1 MTLVTLDTE
10 LIGGVLGAIIS
21 VIVAAYGYLQAKGYI
36 TKWKSKLSISNDVAE
51 EVIKQNHSAL
61 EKLRLSD
68 DILHILQLH
77 ASDETGLID
86 PDKLIIVLDNYKR
99 IHELVSLKRGM
110 TTKEQDE
117 VCSIVFKILG
127 DHTELKGNEPG
138 QRPHTPKTGE

>member
-36 TKWKSKLSISNDVAE
+36 TKWKTKLSISNDVAE
-51 EVIKQNHSAL
+51 EVKKQNHSAL

-110 TTKEQDE
+110 TMKEQDE

-127 DHTELKGNEPG
+127 DHTELKENEPG
-138 QRPHTPKTGE
+138 QRPHTPKTG

>member
-1 MTLVTLDTE
+1 M
-10 LIGGVLGAIIS
+10 
-21 VIVAAYGYLQAKGYI
+21 
-36 TKWKSKLSISNDVAE
+36 SISNDVAV

-77 ASDETGLID
+77 ASDEAGLID
-86 PDKLIIVLDNYKR
+86 PEKLIIVLDNYKR

-110 TTKEQDE
+110 TMKEQDE

-127 DHTELKGNEPG
+127 DHTELRKKGTEST
-138 QRPHTPKTGE
+138 TP